1 MSADETPTQSASAAP
16 RLDRRLLEVL
26 VCPLTKST
34 LVYDAEKQELFSRKA
49 GLAYPIRNGV
59 PLMTA
64 DAARALTDDEIAKL

>member
-1 MSADETPTQSASAAP
+1 MSADDIEASSQSAP
-16 RLDRRLLEVL
+16 KLDPRLLEVL

-34 LVYDAEKQELFSRKA
+34 LVYDAQRQELLSRKA

-64 DAARALTDDEIAKL
+64 DAARTLSDDEIAKL